1 MDVLINLRDDG
12 VKIINVGLID
22 STSQELRFCAGSN
35 SAADRMLAC
44 RYPVPDMVRENVS
57 LGWK

>member
-35 SAADRMLAC
+35 SAADRMLIGLPLHC
-44 RYPVPDMVRENVS
+44 SRYGERQR
-57 LGWK
+57 